1 MKRGHWLKLAAGV
14 TAAVTLLTACGAN
27 DTPAAQGGS
36 VKPGGDLVLLNDA
49 PSITWDPA
57 KSSNLVVTTLGLI
70 HRRLTSWDVAPGKD
84 TTVVPDLATDTGR
97 PSDGGKTWTFT
108 LKDGLKYS
116 DGTPIKSE
124 DVKWGLERSFAP
136 AFSGGLS
143 YHKDLLSP
151 GLAYKG
157 PFDGGKE
164 LDSIQTPDAKT
175 IVFHLARPY
184 GDWNWVASTPAFSP
198 VPKGKGAEANY
209 GDHSIASGPY
219 QIQTYE
225 RGKSAKLVRNPNWDR
240 ASDPTRQAYADTVEF
255 ELGQDTSVIS
265 KRLIDDTGKDR
276 NAFGMSFASPAQLAQ
291 IQGSASAK
299 SRLVTSESGA
309 LAYLSLNTQR
319 GNLTNPKVRQAFQYA
334 VDKAAYQVAS
344 AGSAQLAGDVA
355 TTLITPGL
363 QGREQY
369 DLYPA
374 PPSGDPAKA
383 KQLLAEAGFPNGI
396 DGLVLAT
403 HNENGYPEKAAA
415 IQASLARANIKVT
428 IKPLDED
435 TYTSEVDTKGLS
447 DYDLTLTSWQ
457 PDIPSANANIQP
469 LFQSTEIGNGGYN
482 ESRYSNPDVDKLI
495 AEAQATVDPA
505 EAGKK
510 WAALDK
516 KILAD
521 SPVVP
526 LIYTRNSFLHGSNV
540 GDVQIG
546 KFPAYVDYR
555 KFGIVQ

>member
-1 MKRGHWLKLAAGV
+1 MKKLRFAAGV
-14 TAAVTLLTACGAN
+14 LVAVTLLSACGAN
-27 DTPAAQGGS
+27 DKPSAQGGT
-36 VKPGGDLVLLNDA
+36 VKPGGNLVLLNDA

-84 TTVVPDLATDTGR
+84 TTIVPDLATDTGK
-97 PSDGGKTWTFT
+97 PSDGGQTWTFT
-108 LKDGLKYS
+108 LKDGLKYA

-136 AFSGGLS
+136 AFSGGLA

-157 PFDGGKE
+157 PFEGKD
-164 LDSIQTPDAKT
+164 LDTIQTPDAKT

-184 GDWNWVASTPAFSP
+184 GDFNWVASTPAFSP

-209 GDHSIASGPY
+209 GDHPVASGPY
-219 QIQTYE
+219 QLASYE
-225 RGKSAKLVRNPNWDR
+225 RGKAAKLTRNPNWSRDE
-240 ASDPTRQAYADTVEF
+240 DKTRLAYADTIDF
-255 ELGQDTSVIS
+255 ELGQDTGVIS

-291 IQGSASAK
+291 IQGNAAAK

-383 KQLLAEAGFPNGI
+383 KQLLAEAGFPNGLE
-396 DGLVLAT
+396 GLVLAT

-415 IQASLARANIKVT
+415 IQASLARAGIKIA
-428 IKPLDED
+428 IKPLDDD

-482 ESRYSNPDVDKLI
+482 ESRYHNPEVDKLI

-526 LIYTRNSFLHGSNV
+526 LIYTRNSFLHGSQV
-540 GDVQIG
+540 GGVQIG
-546 KFPAYVDYR
+546 RFPAYVDYR

>member
-1 MKRGHWLKLAAGV
+1 MKQLQSQLFGGSGWRRPRPGAKPRLSQLAAGV
-14 TAAVTLLTACGAN
+14 LAAVTLLAACGAN
-27 DTPAAQGGS
+27 DTPASQGGT
-36 VKPGGDLVLLNDA
+36 VKPGGNLVLLNDA

-84 TTVVPDLATDTGR
+84 TTIVPDLATDTGR

-108 LKDGLKYS
+108 LKDGLKYA

-136 AFSGGLS
+136 AFAGGLA

-164 LDSIQTPDAKT
+164 LDTIETPDAKT

-184 GDWNWVASTPAFSP
+184 GDWNWVASTPAFAP

-209 GDHSIASGPY
+209 NDHPVASGPY
-219 QIQTYE
+219 QLQSYE
-225 RGKSAKLVRNPNWDR
+225 RGKPANLVRNPNWSRDE
-240 ASDPTRQAYADTVEF
+240 DTTRKAYADTIDF

-291 IQGSASAK
+291 IQGNASAK
-299 SRLVTSESGA
+299 ARLVTSESGA

-383 KQLLAEAGFPNGI
+383 KQLLAEAGFPNGL
-396 DGLVLAT
+396 DGLVMAT
-403 HNENGYPEKAAA
+403 HNERGFPEKAAA
-415 IQASLARANIKVT
+415 IQAALARVNI
-428 IKPLDED
+428 
-435 TYTSEVDTKGLS
+435 
-447 DYDLTLTSWQ
+447 
-457 PDIPSANANIQP
+457 
-469 LFQSTEIGNGGYN
+469 
-482 ESRYSNPDVDKLI
+482 
-495 AEAQATVDPA
+495 
-505 EAGKK
+505 
-510 WAALDK
+510 
-516 KILAD
+516 
-521 SPVVP
+521 
-526 LIYTRNSFLHGSNV
+526 
-540 GDVQIG
+540 
-546 KFPAYVDYR
+546 
-555 KFGIVQ
+555 